1 MTYNKTQFQK
11 MLRKIYDQVE
21 DVRMLLEEESESIE
35 PYEGKDELTQ
45 AQEERQ
51 EWLDN
56 AQITCQDFLDNIEE
70 FIW

>member
-56 AQITCQDFLDNIEE
+56 AQSTCQDFLDNIEE

>member
-21 DVRMLLEEESESIE
+21 DVRMLLEEESESVE

-56 AQITCQDFLDNIEE
+56 AQSTCQDFLDNIEE